1 MRVRGYEYETV
12 TAGNIAAPLA
22 VAGSVIRYGF
32 YLVGMLVLGLIGLGV
47 MALWKIPPKAVN
59 APPAF
64 RIAAP
69 SLEQLPVTGSVTT
82 SSLIGRAEVRQYG
95 RLSNRST
102 DLAVA
107 LVLPPKGLGMG
118 NELVQDLR
126 NINPLGLK
134 RAIATQAYHD
144 METRIGEFRV
154 TEMRVDSDGRWKQCL
169 GFRSRLDT
177 ASVYFTGWYC
187 DGSGAKPSAH
197 TLACLLDKLVLENS
211 LVSKEADSFLRAKLA
226 KPPYCMAEQVTQT
239 TDTNSRRMSSPQRW
253 SQPTAQQ
260 RPRY

>member
-154 TEMRVDSDGRWKQCL
+154 TEMRVDGDGRWKQCL

-177 ASVYFTGWYC
+177 ASVYFTGW
-187 DGSGAKPSAH
+187 
-197 TLACLLDKLVLENS
+197 
-211 LVSKEADSFLRAKLA
+211 
-226 KPPYCMAEQVTQT
+226 
-239 TDTNSRRMSSPQRW
+239 
-253 SQPTAQQ
+253 
-260 RPRY
+260 

>member
-1 MRVRGYEYETV
+1 MTWKRALASSASPKCGS
-12 TAGNIAAPLA
+12 IATD
-22 VAGSVIRYGF
+22 AGSSVS
-32 YLVGMLVLGLIGLGV
+32 
-47 MALWKIPPKAVN
+47 
-59 APPAF
+59 AF
-64 RIAAP
+64 AA
-69 SLEQLPVTGSVTT
+69 E
-82 SSLIGRAEVRQYG
+82 
-95 RLSNRST
+95 
-102 DLAVA
+102 
-107 LVLPPKGLGMG
+107 
-118 NELVQDLR
+118 
-126 NINPLGLK
+126 
-134 RAIATQAYHD
+134 
-144 METRIGEFRV
+144 
-154 TEMRVDSDGRWKQCL
+154 
-169 GFRSRLDT
+169 LDT